1 MRLRL
6 QLFLLITFAPALVHA
21 LGLGKLDL
29 DSALNEPF
37 DARIELL
44 SPTIEELDSLN
55 VRLADEAAF
64 SRAGIPRLNILR
76 VLNFVV
82 KETESGADVIR
93 IYSNEPIR
101 EPFLN
106 FLLEVSWSNG
116 RLYREYTV
124 LLDPPIY
131 ASPEKQKR
139 LAPSAPVESTTG
151 VIVRDIEDNQVVYA
165 PEYKPGRSVPSAA
178 PTVFRPI
185 AYGGGDYGPTVTGDT
200 LWSIASAMRP
210 DSSVSVQQMMF
221 ALLRANPEAFING
234 NINGLKRGHILN
246 LPDSSELRSL
256 TRDEA
261 FAQAQQQ
268 NRLWEEARG
277 ALATAVTPRPETVIS
292 EEPAIPETTVTPE
305 IAPVVVPP
313 EGEPEL
319 RLVAPAEAGEGIA
332 GVTEPSSEQLAND
345 LALVSESLE
354 ALTLENAELK
364 DKLSETEAI
373 IDDLKRLIV
382 LKESELAAL
391 QQQIAAEEAAKAAAA
406 EEQAAVAKAPEPE
419 EPVQVAEVEE
429 APVEE
434 QEEETAVAGEAVETA
449 VDTAATSFIPPALM
463 GIIDIIRSNL
473 TYVGAVLGGLLLV
486 ILGMVVVKRRQS
498 ETAIEI
504 PQSAFPDF
512 DNLADQPKDFHAED
526 ATDLGTAL
534 VDSEAITILPGSED
548 ETSELEFEKQDA
560 TQIVSPPVEKKT
572 PVPTPASAPAPEEEE
587 DPITEVNYFLA
598 YEQYDQAEELVRKVI
613 AKDPDNL
620 ENHTKLLEVYYAA
633 NNKKGYEQA
642 ARVLHD
648 KVHGKGDYWSMAVA
662 MWQEISPNRALFAAS
677 AGDEEDKATV
687 TSGGGI
693 VNITGDESAPDSGL
707 DFDLDMT
714 SGAEEVPDMVAADE
728 SEDGDILDV
737 TAAID
742 MDEEEVL
749 DVTEA
754 ADIES
759 AGDGVAPAESKSADD
774 NSLDFSFDLEE
785 DKKPEEPAADALD
798 ISQDVSQ
805 AEGEVAAADD
815 NALDFSFDLEEEKK
829 PEEPAAD
836 ALDISQD
843 VLQAAEDEEAA
854 AAEDNALDFSFDLEE
869 DKKPEEPAA
878 DALDISQD
886 VSQAEGEVAAADDN
900 ALDFSFDLEQDEK
913 KHEAAPDVLDTSFNV
928 TDDEKT
934 GKADL
939 LDVTSGISF
948 DNGDESPKIET
959 GTNEQSG
966 DDLLDVTKTRNFEP
980 DSDADLLDVTAAAGD
995 SMDADELLDNTK
1007 AGAVR
1012 EADDNLLDF
1021 ELSPDDGG
1029 ENDVNEQDLTFAG
1042 IDITSGDD
1050 SSDLGIDFNFDKETE
1065 SAEAPDAQPDI
1076 DMEGTMQLPKR
1087 AALDTDIE
1095 IEDEAPSGDEF
1106 ELVIDE
1112 EEDDADHTIMVPR
1125 SAGTAQQSEED
1136 EIASQL
1142 DLAKAYVELGDSD
1155 NAKTI
1160 LNEIIAVGNDEQ
1172 RQQAQELLG
1181 QI

>member
-151 VIVRDIEDNQVVYA
+151 AIVRDIEDNQVVYA

-598 YEQYDQAEELVRKVI
+598 YEQYDQAEELVKKVI

-805 AEGEVAAADD
+805 AESEIAV
-815 NALDFSFDLEEEKK
+815 
-829 PEEPAAD
+829 
-836 ALDISQD
+836 
-843 VLQAAEDEEAA
+843 
-854 AAEDNALDFSFDLEE
+854 
-869 DKKPEEPAA
+869 
-878 DALDISQD
+878 
-886 VSQAEGEVAAADDN
+886 ADDN

-913 KHEAAPDVLDTSFNV
+913 KHEAAPDVLDTSFDVLDTSFNV

-934 GKADL
+934 GKVDL

>member
-805 AEGEVAAADD
+805 AESEIAV
-815 NALDFSFDLEEEKK
+815 
-829 PEEPAAD
+829 
-836 ALDISQD
+836 
-843 VLQAAEDEEAA
+843 
-854 AAEDNALDFSFDLEE
+854 
-869 DKKPEEPAA
+869 
-878 DALDISQD
+878 
-886 VSQAEGEVAAADDN
+886 ADDN

>member
-151 VIVRDIEDNQVVYA
+151 AIVRDIEDNQVVYA

-178 PTVFRPI
+178 PTVSRPI
-185 AYGGGDYGPTVTGDT
+185 AYGGGDYGPAVTGDT

-305 IAPVVVPP
+305 IAPVAVPP

-512 DNLADQPKDFHAED
+512 DDLADQPKDFHAED

-560 TQIVSPPVEKKT
+560 TQIVSPPVEKKM
-572 PVPTPASAPAPEEEE
+572 PVPAPAPAPEEEE

-785 DKKPEEPAADALD
+785 DKKPEE
-798 ISQDVSQ
+798 
-805 AEGEVAAADD
+805 
-815 NALDFSFDLEEEKK
+815 
-829 PEEPAAD
+829 
-836 ALDISQD
+836 
-843 VLQAAEDEEAA
+843 
-854 AAEDNALDFSFDLEE
+854 
-869 DKKPEEPAA
+869 EPAA

-886 VSQAEGEVAAADDN
+886 VSQAESEIAVADDN

>member
-151 VIVRDIEDNQVVYA
+151 AIVRDIEDNQVVYA

-178 PTVFRPI
+178 PTVSRPI

-305 IAPVVVPP
+305 IAPVAVPP

-449 VDTAATSFIPPALM
+449 VDTAATSFIPYAPT
-463 GIIDIIRSNL
+463 GIIGIIRGNL

-805 AEGEVAAADD
+805 AESEIAV
-815 NALDFSFDLEEEKK
+815 
-829 PEEPAAD
+829 
-836 ALDISQD
+836 
-843 VLQAAEDEEAA
+843 
-854 AAEDNALDFSFDLEE
+854 
-869 DKKPEEPAA
+869 
-878 DALDISQD
+878 
-886 VSQAEGEVAAADDN
+886 ADDN

>member
-151 VIVRDIEDNQVVYA
+151 AIVRDIEDNQVVYA

-178 PTVFRPI
+178 PTVSRPI
-185 AYGGGDYGPTVTGDT
+185 AYGGGDYGPAVTGDT

-560 TQIVSPPVEKKT
+560 TQIVSPPVEKKM
-572 PVPTPASAPAPEEEE
+572 PVPAPAPAPEEEE

-805 AEGEVAAADD
+805 AESEIAV
-815 NALDFSFDLEEEKK
+815 
-829 PEEPAAD
+829 
-836 ALDISQD
+836 
-843 VLQAAEDEEAA
+843 
-854 AAEDNALDFSFDLEE
+854 
-869 DKKPEEPAA
+869 
-878 DALDISQD
+878 
-886 VSQAEGEVAAADDN
+886 ADDN

-1065 SAEAPDAQPDI
+1065 TAEAPDAQPDI

>member
-178 PTVFRPI
+178 PTVSRPI
-185 AYGGGDYGPTVTGDT
+185 AYGGGDYGPAVTGDT

-815 NALDFSFDLEEEKK
+815 NALDFSFDLEE
-829 PEEPAAD
+829 
-836 ALDISQD
+836 
-843 VLQAAEDEEAA
+843 
-854 AAEDNALDFSFDLEE
+854 

>member
-178 PTVFRPI
+178 PTVSRPI
-185 AYGGGDYGPTVTGDT
+185 AYGGGDYGPAVTGDT

-512 DNLADQPKDFHAED
+512 DDLADQPKDFHAED

-815 NALDFSFDLEEEKK
+815 NALDFSFDLE
-829 PEEPAAD
+829 
-836 ALDISQD
+836 
-843 VLQAAEDEEAA
+843 
-854 AAEDNALDFSFDLEE
+854 
-869 DKKPEEPAA
+869 
-878 DALDISQD
+878 
-886 VSQAEGEVAAADDN
+886 
-900 ALDFSFDLEQDEK
+900 QDEK

-959 GTNEQSG
+959 GTKEQSG

>member
-815 NALDFSFDLEEEKK
+815 NALDFSFDLE
-829 PEEPAAD
+829 
-836 ALDISQD
+836 
-843 VLQAAEDEEAA
+843 
-854 AAEDNALDFSFDLEE
+854 
-869 DKKPEEPAA
+869 
-878 DALDISQD
+878 
-886 VSQAEGEVAAADDN
+886 
-900 ALDFSFDLEQDEK
+900 QDEK

-934 GKADL
+934 GKVDL

>member
-151 VIVRDIEDNQVVYA
+151 AIVRDIEDNQVVYA

-178 PTVFRPI
+178 PTVSRPI

-305 IAPVVVPP
+305 IAPVAVPP

-449 VDTAATSFIPPALM
+449 VDTAATSFIPHALA

-572 PVPTPASAPAPEEEE
+572 PVPAPASAPAPEEEE

-805 AEGEVAAADD
+805 AESEIAV
-815 NALDFSFDLEEEKK
+815 
-829 PEEPAAD
+829 
-836 ALDISQD
+836 
-843 VLQAAEDEEAA
+843 
-854 AAEDNALDFSFDLEE
+854 
-869 DKKPEEPAA
+869 
-878 DALDISQD
+878 
-886 VSQAEGEVAAADDN
+886 ADDN

-934 GKADL
+934 GKVDL

-959 GTNEQSG
+959 GTKEQSG

-980 DSDADLLDVTAAAGD
+980 DSDADLLDVT
-995 SMDADELLDNTK
+995 
-1007 AGAVR
+1007 
-1012 EADDNLLDF
+1012 
-1021 ELSPDDGG
+1021 
-1029 ENDVNEQDLTFAG
+1029 
-1042 IDITSGDD
+1042 
-1050 SSDLGIDFNFDKETE
+1050 
-1065 SAEAPDAQPDI
+1065 
-1076 DMEGTMQLPKR
+1076 
-1087 AALDTDIE
+1087 
-1095 IEDEAPSGDEF
+1095 
-1106 ELVIDE
+1106 
-1112 EEDDADHTIMVPR
+1112 
-1125 SAGTAQQSEED
+1125 
-1136 EIASQL
+1136 
-1142 DLAKAYVELGDSD
+1142 
-1155 NAKTI
+1155 
-1160 LNEIIAVGNDEQ
+1160 
-1172 RQQAQELLG
+1172 
-1181 QI
+1181 

>member
-151 VIVRDIEDNQVVYA
+151 AIVRDIEDNQVVYA

-178 PTVFRPI
+178 PTVSRPI
-185 AYGGGDYGPTVTGDT
+185 AYGGGDYGPAVTGDT

-449 VDTAATSFIPPALM
+449 VDTAATSFIPHALA

-512 DNLADQPKDFHAED
+512 DDLADQPKDFHAED

-560 TQIVSPPVEKKT
+560 TQIVSPPVEKKM
-572 PVPTPASAPAPEEEE
+572 PVPAPAPAPEEEE

-815 NALDFSFDLEEEKK
+815 NALDFSFDLE
-829 PEEPAAD
+829 
-836 ALDISQD
+836 
-843 VLQAAEDEEAA
+843 
-854 AAEDNALDFSFDLEE
+854 
-869 DKKPEEPAA
+869 
-878 DALDISQD
+878 
-886 VSQAEGEVAAADDN
+886 
-900 ALDFSFDLEQDEK
+900 QDEK

-934 GKADL
+934 GKVDL

-959 GTNEQSG
+959 GTKEQSG

-1095 IEDEAPSGDEF
+1095 IEDEAPSGDGF

>member
-151 VIVRDIEDNQVVYA
+151 AIVRDIEDNQVVYA

-178 PTVFRPI
+178 PTVSRPI
-185 AYGGGDYGPTVTGDT
+185 AYGGGDYGPAVTGDT

-572 PVPTPASAPAPEEEE
+572 PVPAPASAPAPEEEE

-805 AEGEVAAADD
+805 AEGEVAAAD
-815 NALDFSFDLEEEKK
+815 
-829 PEEPAAD
+829 
-836 ALDISQD
+836 
-843 VLQAAEDEEAA
+843 
-854 AAEDNALDFSFDLEE
+854 DNALDFSFDLEE

>member
-151 VIVRDIEDNQVVYA
+151 AIVRDIEDNQVVYA

-178 PTVFRPI
+178 PTVSRPI
-185 AYGGGDYGPTVTGDT
+185 AYGGGDYGPAVTGDT

-805 AEGEVAAADD
+805 AESEIAV
-815 NALDFSFDLEEEKK
+815 
-829 PEEPAAD
+829 
-836 ALDISQD
+836 
-843 VLQAAEDEEAA
+843 
-854 AAEDNALDFSFDLEE
+854 
-869 DKKPEEPAA
+869 
-878 DALDISQD
+878 
-886 VSQAEGEVAAADDN
+886 ADDN

-934 GKADL
+934 GKVDL

-959 GTNEQSG
+959 GTKEQSG

-1095 IEDEAPSGDEF
+1095 IEDEAPSGDGF

>member
-151 VIVRDIEDNQVVYA
+151 AIVRDIEDNQVVYA

-178 PTVFRPI
+178 PTVSRPI
-185 AYGGGDYGPTVTGDT
+185 AYGGGDYGPAVTGDT

-805 AEGEVAAADD
+805 AESEIAV
-815 NALDFSFDLEEEKK
+815 
-829 PEEPAAD
+829 
-836 ALDISQD
+836 
-843 VLQAAEDEEAA
+843 
-854 AAEDNALDFSFDLEE
+854 
-869 DKKPEEPAA
+869 
-878 DALDISQD
+878 
-886 VSQAEGEVAAADDN
+886 ADDN

-934 GKADL
+934 GKVDL

-959 GTNEQSG
+959 GTKEQSG

>member
-151 VIVRDIEDNQVVYA
+151 AIVRDIEDNQVVYA

-178 PTVFRPI
+178 PTVSRPI
-185 AYGGGDYGPTVTGDT
+185 AYGGGDYGPAVTGDT

-406 EEQAAVAKAPEPE
+406 EEQAAMAKAPEPE

-749 DVTEA
+749 DVTAA

-774 NSLDFSFDLEE
+774 NS
-785 DKKPEEPAADALD
+785 
-798 ISQDVSQ
+798 
-805 AEGEVAAADD
+805 
-815 NALDFSFDLEEEKK
+815 
-829 PEEPAAD
+829 
-836 ALDISQD
+836 
-843 VLQAAEDEEAA
+843 
-854 AAEDNALDFSFDLEE
+854 LDFSFDLEE

-934 GKADL
+934 GKVDL

>member
-151 VIVRDIEDNQVVYA
+151 AIVRDIEDNQVVYA

-178 PTVFRPI
+178 PTVSRPI
-185 AYGGGDYGPTVTGDT
+185 AYGGGDYGPAVTGDT

-449 VDTAATSFIPPALM
+449 VDTAATSFIPHALA

-512 DNLADQPKDFHAED
+512 DDLADQPKDFHAED

-572 PVPTPASAPAPEEEE
+572 PVPAPASAPAPEEEE

-805 AEGEVAAADD
+805 AESEIAV
-815 NALDFSFDLEEEKK
+815 
-829 PEEPAAD
+829 
-836 ALDISQD
+836 
-843 VLQAAEDEEAA
+843 
-854 AAEDNALDFSFDLEE
+854 
-869 DKKPEEPAA
+869 
-878 DALDISQD
+878 
-886 VSQAEGEVAAADDN
+886 ADDN

-934 GKADL
+934 GKVDL

-959 GTNEQSG
+959 GTKEQSG

-1095 IEDEAPSGDEF
+1095 IEDEAPSGDGF

>member
-151 VIVRDIEDNQVVYA
+151 AIVRDIEDNQVVYA

-178 PTVFRPI
+178 PTVSRPI
-185 AYGGGDYGPTVTGDT
+185 AYGGGDYGPAVTGDT

-598 YEQYDQAEELVRKVI
+598 YEQYDQAEELVKKVI

-805 AEGEVAAADD
+805 AESEIAV
-815 NALDFSFDLEEEKK
+815 
-829 PEEPAAD
+829 
-836 ALDISQD
+836 
-843 VLQAAEDEEAA
+843 
-854 AAEDNALDFSFDLEE
+854 
-869 DKKPEEPAA
+869 
-878 DALDISQD
+878 
-886 VSQAEGEVAAADDN
+886 ADDN

>member
-37 DARIELL
+37 EARIELL
-44 SPTIEELDSLN
+44 SATIEELDSLN

-64 SRAGIPRLNILR
+64 NRAGIPRLNILR
-76 VLNFVV
+76 GLNFVV
-82 KETESGADVIR
+82 KESESGADYIR
-93 IYSNEPIR
+93 IYSNDPVR

-106 FLLEVSWSNG
+106 FLLEVSWSKG

-139 LAPSAPVESTTG
+139 LTQTTSVESTTG
-151 VIVRDIEDNQVVYA
+151 AIVRDVEDNKVIYA
-165 PEYKPGRSVPSAA
+165 PEYKPGRSVPAA
-178 PTVFRPI
+178 TPPVSRPI
-185 AYGGGDYGPTVTGDT
+185 AYDGGDYGPTVTGDT

-210 DSSVSVQQMMF
+210 DSSVSVQQMMI

-234 NINGLKRGHILN
+234 NINGLKRGHVLN
-246 LPDSSELRSL
+246 IPDSSELRTL
-256 TRDEA
+256 TKDEA
-261 FAQAQQQ
+261 FEQAQQQ

-292 EEPAIPETTVTPE
+292 EEPVAPETTVTPE
-305 IAPVVVPP
+305 IAPVAVPP

-319 RLVAPAEAGEGIA
+319 RLVAPAEVGEGEA
-332 GVTEPSSEQLAND
+332 GATGPSSEQLANE

-406 EEQAAVAKAPEPE
+406 EEQAAMTEMPAPAEPAEVAEAEETPME
-419 EPVQVAEVEE
+419 EPPVQEQEEAVVEE
-429 APVEE
+429 A
-434 QEEETAVAGEAVETA
+434 
-449 VDTAATSFIPPALM
+449 VDTTADSTVTSFIPPALT

-473 TYVGAVLGGLLLV
+473 IYVGAALGGMLLV
-486 ILGMVVVKRRQS
+486 ILGVAFVKRRQS
-498 ETAIEI
+498 KSAIEI

-512 DNLADQPKDFHAED
+512 DDFADQSQDSHAED
-526 ATDLGTAL
+526 ATDLNTAL
-534 VDSEAITILPGSED
+534 ADSEAITILPGSDD
-548 ETSELEFEKQDA
+548 ETGEPEFEKQDA
-560 TQIVSPPVEKKT
+560 TKVVAPPVEKK
-572 PVPTPASAPAPEEEE
+572 APAPVPAPAAEEEE
-587 DPITEVNYFLA
+587 DPFTEVNYFLA
-598 YEQYDQAEELVRKVI
+598 YEQYDQAEELVKKVI

-633 NNKKGYEQA
+633 NNKKGYEAA
-642 ARVLHD
+642 ARVLNEM
-648 KVHGKGDYWSMAVA
+648 VMGKGDYWKMAVA
-662 MWQEISPNRALFAAS
+662 MWREISPNRALFEES
-677 AGDEEDKATV
+677 EGDEQDTGAA

-707 DFDLDMT
+707 DFDLDT
-714 SGAEEVPDMVAADE
+714 ASSTEDVPDMAAADE

-742 MDEEEVL
+742 MDNDEVL
-749 DVTEA
+749 DVTA
-754 ADIES
+754 ASDIES
-759 AGDGVAPAESKSADD
+759 TGAETAPAESKSADD

-785 DKKPEEPAADALD
+785 DKKPEETPADSGALD
-798 ISQDVSQ
+798 ISLDEPQVEDEIEAQ
-805 AEGEVAAADD
+805 DD
-815 NALDFSFDLEEEKK
+815 NALDFSFDLEKDEAQ
-829 PEEPAAD
+829 EEPAAE
-836 ALDISQD
+836 ALDIS
-843 VLQAAEDEEAA
+843 LDEPQVE
-854 AAEDNALDFSFDLEE
+854 EE
-869 DKKPEEPAA
+869 DAA
-878 DALDISQD
+878 S
-886 VSQAEGEVAAADDN
+886 VDN

-913 KHEAAPDVLDTSFNV
+913 QQEAAPDVLDTSFNV
-928 TDDEKT
+928 TDDGKT

-939 LDVTSGISF
+939 LDVTSGISI
-948 DNGDESPKIET
+948 DEEEAPQIET
-959 GTNEQSG
+959 GGKEQSG

-980 DSDADLLDVTAAAGD
+980 DSDSDLLDVTAATSA

-1007 AGAVR
+1007 AGVVKDA
-1012 EADDNLLDF
+1012 EDNLLDF
-1021 ELSPDDGG
+1021 ELAPDGDG
-1029 ENDVNEQDLTFAG
+1029 ENNEQDLTFAG

-1050 SSDLGIDFNFDKETE
+1050 SSITGIDFSIDSDTDT
-1065 SAEAPDAQPDI
+1065 AEAPDDLAEI
-1076 DMEGTMQLPKR
+1076 DMEGTMQIPKR
-1087 AALDTDIE
+1087 AALDTE
-1095 IEDEAPSGDEF
+1095 IETDDEAPSGNDF

-1112 EEDDADHTIMVPR
+1112 QDEDSDHTIMVPR
-1125 SAGTAQQSEED
+1125 SAGTAQQTEED

-1155 NAKTI
+1155 NAKTL
-1160 LNEIIAVGNDEQ
+1160 LNEIIAAGNDEQ
-1172 RQQAQELLG
+1172 RQQAEEILQELQG
-1181 QI
+1181 QG

>member
-178 PTVFRPI
+178 PTVSRPI
-185 AYGGGDYGPTVTGDT
+185 AYGGGDYGPAVTGDT

-805 AEGEVAAADD
+805 AESEIAV
-815 NALDFSFDLEEEKK
+815 
-829 PEEPAAD
+829 
-836 ALDISQD
+836 
-843 VLQAAEDEEAA
+843 
-854 AAEDNALDFSFDLEE
+854 
-869 DKKPEEPAA
+869 
-878 DALDISQD
+878 
-886 VSQAEGEVAAADDN
+886 ADDN

-913 KHEAAPDVLDTSFNV
+913 KHEAAPDVLDTSFDVLDTSFNV

>member
-151 VIVRDIEDNQVVYA
+151 AIVRDIEDNQVVYA

-178 PTVFRPI
+178 PTVSRPI
-185 AYGGGDYGPTVTGDT
+185 AYGGGDYGPAVTGDT

-598 YEQYDQAEELVRKVI
+598 YEQYDQAEELVKKVI

-815 NALDFSFDLEEEKK
+815 NALDFSFDLE
-829 PEEPAAD
+829 
-836 ALDISQD
+836 
-843 VLQAAEDEEAA
+843 
-854 AAEDNALDFSFDLEE
+854 
-869 DKKPEEPAA
+869 
-878 DALDISQD
+878 
-886 VSQAEGEVAAADDN
+886 
-900 ALDFSFDLEQDEK
+900 QDEK
-913 KHEAAPDVLDTSFNV
+913 KHEAAPDVLDTSFDVLDTSFNV

-934 GKADL
+934 GKVDL

-959 GTNEQSG
+959 GTKEQSG